1 MKDINR
7 EGILRMIGMRDTAGF
22 LSKINAL
29 FIDIYDEGGKLAE
42 YSTQLIVT
50 SKNITLLAQRVTDTE
65 TGIANLTV
73 QYNQISATVTSI
85 NTTVGGH
92 TTQIGQ
98 LQVTAQQLTASV
110 SSLTTTV
117 NGHTTSIGQLQI
129 TADNLTA
136 SVSSLNTTVSGHT
149 TSIGQLQ
156 ITSNSI
162 SNRVTVIEGDYVKE
176 AEISLMVKKDG
187 NGYISNASIKA
198 DNIDFTFTRSTNF
211 ISNGTTVM
219 NINSSGDL
227 WILGNLKGGNIQGNY
242 IVGTTGNKMEIYV
255 DEVSHGY
262 ITTSGLRGFDS
273 NRNQLLN
280 LRVTGTSATDVQG
293 ELYLYSSSNYTA
305 IMCPQFIGFNHP
317 NNGGAEFG
325 WFRDKIYIYGGVSH
339 WPTLSQTLAPG
350 QVYLDNGYLKVR
362 TS

>member
-1 MKDINR
+1 MQDLSR
-7 EGILRMIGMRDTAGF
+7 EAILRMVGLHDSAQFMRQ
-22 LSKINAL
+22 INAIQL
-29 FIDIYDEGGKLAE
+29 SLEEQGGQMVAYWTEIRKDER
-42 YSTQLIVT
+42 Q
-50 SKNITLLAQRVTDTE
+50 ITLVAGRVSANE
-65 TGIANLTV
+65 T
-73 QYNQISATVTSI
+73 S
-85 NTTVGGH
+85 
-92 TTQIGQ
+92 IGQ
-98 LQVTAQQLTASV
+98 LQVTA
-110 SSLTTTV
+110 SS
-117 NGHTTSIGQLQI
+117 
-129 TADNLTA
+129 LTA
-136 SVSSLNTTVSGHT
+136 SVSSLNTTVNGDGTQGSGLVSQVSSLSLTVGNINLSVQSLST
-149 TSIGQLQ
+149 TVNGDGTQGSGLVSRVSSLEL
-156 ITSNSI
+156 TESSI
-162 SNRVTVIEGDYVKE
+162 SQRVSVIEGDYVKE

>member
-1 MKDINR
+1 MKDISQ
-7 EGILRMIGMRDTAGF
+7 EKILRMVGLRDGAHLMRQLNAIQ
-22 LSKINAL
+22 LSLEEQDGQMVAYWTEIQK
-29 FIDIYDEGGKLAE
+29 DE
-42 YSTQLIVT
+42 
-50 SKNITLLAQRVTDTE
+50 R
-65 TGIANLTV
+65 
-73 QYNQISATVTSI
+73 QISLIAGRVSANETS
-85 NTTVGGH
+85 
-92 TTQIGQ
+92 IGQ
-98 LQVTAQQLTASV
+98 LQVTA
-110 SSLTTTV
+110 SS
-117 NGHTTSIGQLQI
+117 
-129 TADNLTA
+129 LTA
-136 SVSSLNTTVSGHT
+136 SVSSLNTTVNGDGTQGSGLVSQVSSLSLTVGNINLSVQSLST
-149 TSIGQLQ
+149 TVNGDGTQGSGLVSRVSSLEL
-156 ITSNSI
+156 TESSI
-162 SNRVTVIEGDYVKE
+162 SQRVSVIEGDYVKE

>member
-1 MKDINR
+1 MESLSR
-7 EGILRMIGMRDTAGF
+7 EAILRMVGLHDAAHMVRQLNAIQ
-22 LSKINAL
+22 LSLEEEQGRMVAYWTEIRKS
-29 FIDIYDEGGKLAE
+29 EKE
-42 YSTQLIVT
+42 V
-50 SKNITLLAQRVTDTE
+50 TLLAGRVSANE
-65 TGIANLTV
+65 T
-73 QYNQISATVTSI
+73 S
-85 NTTVGGH
+85 
-92 TTQIGQ
+92 IGQ
-98 LQVTAQQLTASV
+98 LQVTAQQITASV
-110 SSLTTTV
+110 SSLSTTV

-129 TADNLTA
+129 TANQLTA
-136 SVSSLNTTVSGHT
+136 SVTSVESTVNGHT
-149 TSIGQLQ
+149 TKIGQLE
-156 ITSNSI
+156 ITDTQI

-176 AEISLMVKKDG
+176 AEISLMVKKDA
-187 NGYISNASIKA
+187 NGYISNALIKA
-198 DNIDFTFTRSTNF
+198 DIIDFTFTQSTNF
-211 ISNGTTVM
+211 NSGGQTVM

-255 DEVSHGY
+255 DEVSQGY

-305 IMCPQFIGFNHP
+305 IMCPQFIAFSHP

-339 WPTLSQTLAPG
+339 WPTLSQTIAPG
-350 QVYLDNGYLKVR
+350 QVYIDNGYLKVR

>member
-1 MKDINR
+1 MESLSR
-7 EGILRMIGMRDTAGF
+7 EAILRMVGLHDAAHMVRQLNAIQ
-22 LSKINAL
+22 LSLEEEQGRMVAYWTEIRKS
-29 FIDIYDEGGKLAE
+29 EKE
-42 YSTQLIVT
+42 V
-50 SKNITLLAQRVTDTE
+50 TLLAGRVSANE
-65 TGIANLTV
+65 T
-73 QYNQISATVTSI
+73 S
-85 NTTVGGH
+85 
-92 TTQIGQ
+92 IGQ

-129 TADNLTA
+129 TANQLTA
-136 SVSSLNTTVSGHT
+136 SVTSVESTVNGHT
-149 TSIGQLQ
+149 TKIGQLE
-156 ITSNSI
+156 ITDTQI

-176 AEISLMVKKDG
+176 AEISLMVKKDA
-187 NGYISNASIKA
+187 NGYISNALIKA
-198 DNIDFTFTRSTNF
+198 DIIDFTFTQSTNF
-211 ISNGTTVM
+211 NSGGQTVM

-255 DEVSHGY
+255 DEVSQGY

-305 IMCPQFIGFNHP
+305 IMCPQFIAFSHP

-339 WPTLSQTLAPG
+339 WPTLSQTIAPG
-350 QVYLDNGYLKVR
+350 QVYIDNGYLKVR